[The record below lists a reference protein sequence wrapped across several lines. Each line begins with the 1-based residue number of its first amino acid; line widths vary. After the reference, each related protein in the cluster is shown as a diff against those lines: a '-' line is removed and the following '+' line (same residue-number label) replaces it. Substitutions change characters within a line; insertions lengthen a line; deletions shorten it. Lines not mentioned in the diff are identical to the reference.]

1 MLHFLS
7 YINNVCFE
15 SYPHSPFSF
24 KDTEPE
30 TAESFWVELTEV
42 NLLSGEQVQ
51 DVGPSIRH
59 PGNLAT
65 ITIIEND
72 NARGMI
78 QFDVMRV
85 CVTSDYAT

>member
-1 MLHFLS
+1 M
-7 YINNVCFE
+7 
-15 SYPHSPFSF
+15 
-24 KDTEPE
+24 
-30 TAESFWVELTEV
+30 

-59 PGNLAT
+59 PGDLAT

-85 CVTSDYAT
+85 CVTLGYAT